1 MCNFT
6 KTYNAKYY
14 RNFPFTA
21 LSYSVIVIF
30 YTSRC
35 YYKFQPLLRITV
47 VSSIDIVHIIL
58 HLILCIF
65 PTGKV
70 HFFPIFCIFL
80 TGKVHWTK
88 LDIPPQWP
96 WPCLCVLSSETATK
110 ISPDHSHY
118 LHQYIQDQF
127 TGNRFYL
134 WSLLSSY
141 FSDWKTAS

>member
-70 HFFPIFCIFL
+70 HFFSQYFAFSLLVKFIEQSWIFL
-80 TGKVHWTK
+80 HSD
-88 LDIPPQWP
+88 LDLVYVCSHLKQLQRYLLITPII
-96 WPCLCVLSSETATK
+96 CTSTFRTNLLGADSIFGLC
-110 ISPDHSHY
+110 
-118 LHQYIQDQF
+118 
-127 TGNRFYL
+127 
-134 WSLLSSY
+134 
-141 FSDWKTAS
+141 